1 MNSGYA
7 IPAVA
12 LVVVATVLVGA
23 FGLRISRTTS
33 DFYVASRTVG
43 PRLNAAAI
51 SGEYLSAAS
60 FLGIAGLVLVQGP
73 DMLWYPVGYTAGYLV
88 LLLFVAAP
96 LRRSGAYTLPDFAE
110 ARLASQ
116 GVRRLAGAFVVGVGW
131 LYLLPQLQGAGLTL
145 TVLSGAPDWLGGVIV
160 AVVVTAIVAAGGM
173 RSITFVQ
180 AFQYWLKL
188 TALLVPAL
196 FLVLAWQGDG
206 APGRAF
212 EEPAAFR
219 EQRSVRVDDTLTL
232 KLAEPLTV
240 TAEGTVD
247 GRAHDGTRLILP
259 AGIHRIEAGTRLT
272 FAADTPV
279 PAAGRGADDALSPSR
294 AESRTERPLYATYGL
309 ILATFLGT
317 MGLPHVVVRF
327 YTSPT
332 GVAARRTTVA
342 VLGLIGAFYLLP
354 PVYGAL
360 GRLYAPELTLTG
372 DADAAVLLL
381 PDRVLGGVGGD
392 LLGALVAGGA
402 FAAFLST
409 ASGLTMAVA
418 GVLTQDVL
426 PSRAVPHFR
435 LGTLL
440 AMAVPLAA
448 SALVGGLPVADAV
461 GLAFA
466 VSASSFCPL
475 LVLGIWWRRL
485 TPPGAAAGMLVG
497 GGSALLAV
505 AATMGG
511 FPGGG
516 GALHALLAW
525 PALWSV
531 PLGFLTMVLVSL
543 ATPGRV
549 PAGTAAIL
557 ARFHLPEELGTE
569 ELRGDD
575 GLQAGGAAT
584 GPGAEGPRGGG
595 PRTGPR
601 TGPPEPERARAEGPV
616 TGALR
621 DGAGLR
627 PARPPAASAPD
638 APHRPTERRDG
649 DRAGSR
655 QAGSEPTE
663 SGLPGEPSRPGRLG
677 RGGDRAETPPAGGEP
692 PGESSR
698 STGPWDGDGRRAGGF
713 QTRSGPSE
721 VGVPGAAWGGDGRTG
736 VPLAGSGPSG
746 ETSRR
751 AGPWEGGGSA
761 GGSPAGSGPPEGGPS
776 GAPDERGAP

>member
-1 MNSGYA
+1 MNSSYSV
-7 IPAVA
+7 PAVA

-116 GVRRLAGAFVVGVGW
+116 AVRRLAGAFVVGVGW

-145 TVLSGAPDWLGGVIV
+145 TVLTGAPQWLGGVIV
-160 AVVVTAIVAAGGM
+160 AAVVVATVAAGGM

-196 FLVLAWQGDG
+196 FLILAWQGDG
-206 APGRAF
+206 APSHAF
-212 EEPAAFR
+212 DEPATFR
-219 EQRSVRVDDTLTL
+219 EQRVVRVDSTLDL
-232 KLAEPLTV
+232 RLASPLTV
-240 TAEGTVD
+240 TVSGTVD
-247 GRAHDGTRLILP
+247 GRRHDDQRLELPIGT
-259 AGIHRIEAGTRLT
+259 HHVEQGTRLT
-272 FAADTPV
+272 FAQGTTV
-279 PAAGRGADDALSPSR
+279 PAADRGTSDGMSTSLAAGR
-294 AESRTERPLYATYGL
+294 EERPLYATYGL

-327 YTSPT
+327 YTSPH

-342 VLGLIGAFYLLP
+342 VLGLIGCFYLLP

-360 GRLYAPELTLTG
+360 GRLYAPELTLSG

-381 PDRVLGGVGGD
+381 PERMIGGLGGD

-426 PSRAVPHFR
+426 PSRGVRHFR
-435 LGTLL
+435 LGTVL
-440 AMAVPLAA
+440 AMCAPLAA
-448 SALVGGLPVADAV
+448 SVLVGGLPVADAV

-497 GGSALLAV
+497 GGSAFLAV
-505 AATMGG
+505 AATMAG
-511 FPGGG
+511 FPATGT
-516 GALHALLAW
+516 LHSLLAW

-543 ATPGRV
+543 ATAGRV

-557 ARFHLPEELGTE
+557 ARFHLPEEL
-569 ELRGDD
+569 
-575 GLQAGGAAT
+575 
-584 GPGAEGPRGGG
+584 
-595 PRTGPR
+595 
-601 TGPPEPERARAEGPV
+601 RAEV
-616 TGALR
+616 KA
-621 DGAGLR
+621 
-627 PARPPAASAPD
+627 
-638 APHRPTERRDG
+638 
-649 DRAGSR
+649 
-655 QAGSEPTE
+655 
-663 SGLPGEPSRPGRLG
+663 
-677 RGGDRAETPPAGGEP
+677 
-692 PGESSR
+692 
-698 STGPWDGDGRRAGGF
+698 
-713 QTRSGPSE
+713 
-721 VGVPGAAWGGDGRTG
+721 
-736 VPLAGSGPSG
+736 
-746 ETSRR
+746 
-751 AGPWEGGGSA
+751 
-761 GGSPAGSGPPEGGPS
+761 
-776 GAPDERGAP
+776 

>member
-1 MNSGYA
+1 VNSSYA
-7 IPAVA
+7 VPAVA
-12 LVVVATVLVGA
+12 LVLVSTVLVGA

-145 TVLSGAPDWLGGVIV
+145 TVLTGAPDWLGGVSV

-206 APGRAF
+206 APRHTF
-212 EEPAAFR
+212 DEPAAFR
-219 EQRSVRVDDTLTL
+219 EQRAVRVEDSLTL
-232 KLAEPLTV
+232 RLDEPLTV
-240 TAEGTVD
+240 TVDGSVD
-247 GRAHDGTRLILP
+247 GRRHRGGEVTLP
-259 AGIHRIEAGTRLT
+259 AGSHHIAAGTRLT
-272 FAADTPV
+272 FAEGAEV
-279 PAAGRGADDALSPSR
+279 PSAGQGADDALSPSR
-294 AESRTERPLYATYGL
+294 AESREERPLYATYGL
-309 ILATFLGT
+309 MLATFFGT

-327 YTSPT
+327 YTSPH

-354 PVYGAL
+354 PLYGAL

-372 DADAAVLLL
+372 NADAAVLLL
-381 PDRVLGGVGGD
+381 PGLMIGGVGGD

-426 PSRAVPHFR
+426 PSRGVRHFR
-435 LGTLL
+435 LGTVL
-440 AMAVPLAA
+440 AMAVPLAG
-448 SALVGGLPVADAV
+448 SLLVGGLPVADAV

-497 GGSALLAV
+497 GGAAFLAV
-505 AATMGG
+505 AATMAGY
-511 FPGGG
+511 PGQ
-516 GALHALLAW
+516 GAWHALLAW

-531 PLGFLTMVLVSL
+531 PLGFLTMILVSL

-549 PAGTAAIL
+549 PPGTAAVL
-557 ARFHLPEELGTE
+557 ARFHLPEELRTE
-569 ELRGDD
+569 
-575 GLQAGGAAT
+575 
-584 GPGAEGPRGGG
+584 
-595 PRTGPR
+595 
-601 TGPPEPERARAEGPV
+601 V
-616 TGALR
+616 
-621 DGAGLR
+621 
-627 PARPPAASAPD
+627 SA
-638 APHRPTERRDG
+638 
-649 DRAGSR
+649 
-655 QAGSEPTE
+655 
-663 SGLPGEPSRPGRLG
+663 
-677 RGGDRAETPPAGGEP
+677 
-692 PGESSR
+692 
-698 STGPWDGDGRRAGGF
+698 
-713 QTRSGPSE
+713 
-721 VGVPGAAWGGDGRTG
+721 
-736 VPLAGSGPSG
+736 
-746 ETSRR
+746 
-751 AGPWEGGGSA
+751 
-761 GGSPAGSGPPEGGPS
+761 
-776 GAPDERGAP
+776 

>member
-1 MNSGYA
+1 MNENYA
-7 IPAVA
+7 VPAVA
-12 LVVVATVLVGA
+12 LVVVATVFVGA

-116 GVRRLAGAFVVGVGW
+116 SVRRLAGAFVVGVGW

-145 TVLSGAPDWLGGVIV
+145 TVLTGAPDWLGGIIV
-160 AVVVTAIVAAGGM
+160 AVVVTATVAAGGM

-196 FLVLAWQGDG
+196 FLVLAWQADG
-206 APGRAF
+206 APRHAF
-212 EEPAAFR
+212 DEPATFR
-219 EQRSVRVDDTLTL
+219 EQRVVRVDATLDL
-232 KLAEPLTV
+232 KLERPLTV
-240 TAEGTVD
+240 TVTGKID
-247 GRAHDGTRLILP
+247 GRPHEAETLRLP
-259 AGIHRIEAGTRLT
+259 AGTHRVDQGTRLT
-272 FAADTPV
+272 FDRGDPV
-279 PAAGRGADDALSPSR
+279 PEADRGSNGGMSASLATGRD
-294 AESRTERPLYATYGL
+294 ERPLYATYGL

-327 YTSPT
+327 YTSPH

-342 VLGLIGAFYLLP
+342 VLALIGAFYLLP

-360 GRLYAPELTLTG
+360 GRLYAPELVLAG
-372 DADAAVLLL
+372 HADAAVLLL
-381 PDRVLGGVGGD
+381 PERVIGGLGGD

-426 PSRAVPHFR
+426 PSRGVRHFR
-435 LGTLL
+435 LGTVL
-440 AMAVPLAA
+440 AMAAPLAA
-448 SALVGGLPVADAV
+448 SVLVPGLPVADAV

-497 GGSALLAV
+497 GGSAFLAV
-505 AATMGG
+505 TATMAG
-511 FPGGG
+511 FPGT
-516 GALHALLAW
+516 ASLHTLLAW

-531 PLGFLTMVLVSL
+531 PLGFLTMILVSL
-543 ATPGRV
+543 ATPARV

-557 ARFHLPEELGTE
+557 ARFHLPEEL
-569 ELRGDD
+569 
-575 GLQAGGAAT
+575 
-584 GPGAEGPRGGG
+584 
-595 PRTGPR
+595 
-601 TGPPEPERARAEGPV
+601 RAEV
-616 TGALR
+616 K
-621 DGAGLR
+621 
-627 PARPPAASAPD
+627 
-638 APHRPTERRDG
+638 
-649 DRAGSR
+649 
-655 QAGSEPTE
+655 Q
-663 SGLPGEPSRPGRLG
+663 
-677 RGGDRAETPPAGGEP
+677 
-692 PGESSR
+692 
-698 STGPWDGDGRRAGGF
+698 
-713 QTRSGPSE
+713 
-721 VGVPGAAWGGDGRTG
+721 
-736 VPLAGSGPSG
+736 
-746 ETSRR
+746 
-751 AGPWEGGGSA
+751 
-761 GGSPAGSGPPEGGPS
+761 
-776 GAPDERGAP
+776 

>member
-7 IPAVA
+7 VPAVA
-12 LVVVATVLVGA
+12 LVVVVTVLVGA

-116 GVRRLAGAFVVGVGW
+116 SVRRLAGAFVVGVGW

-145 TVLSGAPDWLGGVIV
+145 SVLTGAPEALGGFIV
-160 AVVVTAIVAAGGM
+160 AAVVVATVAAGGM

-196 FLVLAWQGDG
+196 FLTLAWQGDG
-206 APGRAF
+206 APHHPF
-212 EEPAAFR
+212 DEPAAFR
-219 EQRSVRVDDTLTL
+219 RQRSVHVQDTVE
-232 KLAEPLTV
+232 LALDRPLTV
-240 TAEGTVD
+240 TVTGTVD
-247 GRAHDGTRLILP
+247 GRPREAARVRLP
-259 AGIHRIEAGTRLT
+259 AGTHRIERGTHLT
-272 FAADTPV
+272 FAPGARV
-279 PAAGRGADDALSPSR
+279 PTAARGADDGMSTSLAAGR
-294 AESRTERPLYATYGL
+294 EERPLYATYGL

-327 YTSPT
+327 YTSPH
-332 GVAARRTTVA
+332 GGAARRTTVA
-342 VLGLIGAFYLLP
+342 VLALIGGFYLLP

-372 DADAAVLLL
+372 QADAAVLLL
-381 PDRVLGGVGGD
+381 PDRMIGGLGGD

-426 PSRAVPHFR
+426 PARGVRHFR
-435 LGTLL
+435 LGTVL

-448 SALVGGLPVADAV
+448 SVLVGGLPVADAV

-485 TPPGAAAGMLVG
+485 TPPGAAAGMVVG
-497 GGSALLAV
+497 GGSALVAV
-505 AATMGG
+505 AATMAG
-511 FPGGG
+511 FPGTGP
-516 GALHALLAW
+516 LHALLAW

-531 PLGFLTMVLVSL
+531 PLAFFTMVLVSL
-543 ATPGRV
+543 ATAARV
-549 PAGTAAIL
+549 PPGTAAIL
-557 ARFHLPEELGTE
+557 ARFHLPEEL
-569 ELRGDD
+569 
-575 GLQAGGAAT
+575 
-584 GPGAEGPRGGG
+584 
-595 PRTGPR
+595 
-601 TGPPEPERARAEGPV
+601 RAE
-616 TGALR
+616 AK
-621 DGAGLR
+621 A
-627 PARPPAASAPD
+627 
-638 APHRPTERRDG
+638 
-649 DRAGSR
+649 
-655 QAGSEPTE
+655 
-663 SGLPGEPSRPGRLG
+663 
-677 RGGDRAETPPAGGEP
+677 
-692 PGESSR
+692 
-698 STGPWDGDGRRAGGF
+698 
-713 QTRSGPSE
+713 
-721 VGVPGAAWGGDGRTG
+721 
-736 VPLAGSGPSG
+736 
-746 ETSRR
+746 
-751 AGPWEGGGSA
+751 
-761 GGSPAGSGPPEGGPS
+761 
-776 GAPDERGAP
+776 

>member
-1 MNSGYA
+1 VNSSYA
-7 IPAVA
+7 VPAVA
-12 LVVVATVLVGA
+12 LVVLATILVGA

-73 DMLWYPVGYTAGYLV
+73 DMLWYPVGYAAGYLV

-116 GVRRLAGAFVVGVGW
+116 AVRRLAGAFVVGVGW

-145 TVLSGAPDWLGGVIV
+145 TVLTGAPDWLGGIIV
-160 AVVVTAIVAAGGM
+160 AIVVVAIVAAGGM

-188 TALLVPAL
+188 TALLVPAF
-196 FLVLAWQGDG
+196 FLVLAWQADG
-206 APGRAF
+206 SPHRAF
-212 EEPAAFR
+212 DEPAAFR
-219 EQRSVRVDDTLTL
+219 DQRAVRVDATLDL
-232 KLAEPLTV
+232 RLDRPLTV
-240 TAEGTVD
+240 TVDGTVD
-247 GRAHDGTRLILP
+247 GRVHEGTEVRLP
-259 AGIHRIEAGTRLT
+259 AGTHRIDQGTRLT
-272 FAADTPV
+272 FTPGTEV
-279 PAAGRGADDALSPSR
+279 PAADRGSNGGMSTSLAAGRED
-294 AESRTERPLYATYGL
+294 RPLYATYGL

-327 YTSPT
+327 YTSPH

-342 VLGLIGAFYLLP
+342 VLALIGAFYLLP

-381 PDRVLGGVGGD
+381 PGRMIGGVGGD
-392 LLGALVAGGA
+392 LLGALLAGGA

-409 ASGLTMAVA
+409 ASGLAMAVA

-426 PSRAVPHFR
+426 PTRGVRHFR

-440 AMAVPLAA
+440 AMSAPLAA
-448 SALVGGLPVADAV
+448 SVLVGGLPVADAV

-497 GGSALLAV
+497 GGSAFAAV
-505 AATMGG
+505 AATMAG

-516 GALHALLAW
+516 PLHALLAW

-531 PLGFLTMVLVSL
+531 PLGFLTMILVSL
-543 ATPGRV
+543 ATPASV
-549 PAGTAAIL
+549 PPGTAAVL
-557 ARFHLPEELGTE
+557 ARFHLPEQLRTE
-569 ELRGDD
+569 VK
-575 GLQAGGAAT
+575 A
-584 GPGAEGPRGGG
+584 
-595 PRTGPR
+595 
-601 TGPPEPERARAEGPV
+601 
-616 TGALR
+616 
-621 DGAGLR
+621 
-627 PARPPAASAPD
+627 
-638 APHRPTERRDG
+638 
-649 DRAGSR
+649 
-655 QAGSEPTE
+655 
-663 SGLPGEPSRPGRLG
+663 
-677 RGGDRAETPPAGGEP
+677 
-692 PGESSR
+692 
-698 STGPWDGDGRRAGGF
+698 
-713 QTRSGPSE
+713 
-721 VGVPGAAWGGDGRTG
+721 
-736 VPLAGSGPSG
+736 
-746 ETSRR
+746 
-751 AGPWEGGGSA
+751 
-761 GGSPAGSGPPEGGPS
+761 
-776 GAPDERGAP
+776 

>member
-1 MNSGYA
+1 MNSSYA
-7 IPAVA
+7 VPAVA

-116 GVRRLAGAFVVGVGW
+116 AVRRLAGAFVVGVGW

-145 TVLSGAPDWLGGVIV
+145 AVLTGAPDALGGLIV
-160 AVVVTAIVAAGGM
+160 AVVVVATVAAGGM

-196 FLVLAWQGDG
+196 FLVLAWQ
-206 APGRAF
+206 RAGTPVHAF
-212 EEPAAFR
+212 DEPATFR
-219 EQRSVRVDDTLTL
+219 AQRAVDVQDSLSL
-232 KLAEPLTV
+232 RLDRPLTV
-240 TAEGTVD
+240 TVSGTVD
-247 GRAHDGTRLILP
+247 GRPLRDIRVNLPEGT
-259 AGIHRIEAGTRLT
+259 HRITAGTRLT
-272 FAADTPV
+272 FAKGTRV
-279 PAAGRGADDALSPSR
+279 PAPDRATNGGMSTSL
-294 AESRTERPLYATYGL
+294 AESREERPLYATYGL

-327 YTSPT
+327 YTSPH

-342 VLGLIGAFYLLP
+342 VLALIGLFYLLP

-360 GRLYAPELTLTG
+360 GRLYTPELTLTG
-372 DADAAVLLL
+372 ETDAAVLLL
-381 PDRVLGGVGGD
+381 PDRVVGGLGGD

-426 PSRAVPHFR
+426 PSRGVRHFR
-435 LGTLL
+435 LGTVL

-448 SALVGGLPVADAV
+448 SVLVGGLPVADAV

-485 TPPGAAAGMLVG
+485 TPPGAAAGMLAG
-497 GGSALLAV
+497 GGSAFCAV
-505 AATMGG
+505 AATMADL
-511 FPGGG
+511 PGAGD
-516 GALHALLAW
+516 LHALLAW

-531 PLGFLTMVLVSL
+531 PLGFLTMILVSL
-543 ATPGRV
+543 VTPGRV
-549 PAGTAAIL
+549 PPGTSAIL
-557 ARFHLPEELGTE
+557 ARFHLPEQL
-569 ELRGDD
+569 
-575 GLQAGGAAT
+575 
-584 GPGAEGPRGGG
+584 
-595 PRTGPR
+595 
-601 TGPPEPERARAEGPV
+601 RAEV
-616 TGALR
+616 KA
-621 DGAGLR
+621 
-627 PARPPAASAPD
+627 
-638 APHRPTERRDG
+638 
-649 DRAGSR
+649 
-655 QAGSEPTE
+655 
-663 SGLPGEPSRPGRLG
+663 
-677 RGGDRAETPPAGGEP
+677 
-692 PGESSR
+692 
-698 STGPWDGDGRRAGGF
+698 
-713 QTRSGPSE
+713 
-721 VGVPGAAWGGDGRTG
+721 
-736 VPLAGSGPSG
+736 
-746 ETSRR
+746 
-751 AGPWEGGGSA
+751 
-761 GGSPAGSGPPEGGPS
+761 
-776 GAPDERGAP
+776 

>member
-1 MNSGYA
+1 MNENYA
-7 IPAVA
+7 VPAVA
-12 LVVVATVLVGA
+12 LVVLATVFVGA
-23 FGLRISRTTS
+23 FGLRVSRTTS

-43 PRLNAAAI
+43 PRLNATAI

-116 GVRRLAGAFVVGVGW
+116 AVRRLAGAFVVGVGW

-145 TVLSGAPDWLGGVIV
+145 TVLTGAPDSLGAVIV
-160 AVVVTAIVAAGGM
+160 AVVVVAIVAAGGM

-196 FLVLAWQGDG
+196 FLVLAWQRDG
-206 APGRAF
+206 APHHAF
-212 EEPAAFR
+212 DEPATFR
-219 EQRSVRVDDTLTL
+219 EQRAVRVDDRLDL
-232 KLAEPLTV
+232 RLEHPLTV
-240 TAEGTVD
+240 TVTGTVD
-247 GRAHDGTRLILP
+247 GRDHEEERLSLP
-259 AGIHRIEAGTRLT
+259 AGTHRIEAGTRLT
-272 FAADTPV
+272 FTPGAAV
-279 PAAGRGADDALSPSR
+279 PDPARLGDGGLSPSQ
-294 AESRTERPLYATYGL
+294 AESRGERPLYATYGL

-327 YTSPT
+327 YTSPH

-342 VLGLIGAFYLLP
+342 VLGLIGVFYLLP

-372 DADAAVLLL
+372 HADAAVLLL
-381 PDRVLGGVGGD
+381 PERMIGGLGGD

-426 PSRAVPHFR
+426 PSRGVRHFR
-435 LGTLL
+435 LGTLI

-448 SALVGGLPVADAV
+448 SVLVGGLPVADAV

-485 TPPGAAAGMLVG
+485 TPQGAAAGMLVG

-505 AATMGG
+505 AATMAGY
-511 FPGGG
+511 PGA

-531 PLGFLTMVLVSL
+531 PLGFLTMILVSL

-557 ARFHLPEELGTE
+557 ARFHLPEELA
-569 ELRGDD
+569 
-575 GLQAGGAAT
+575 QVKA
-584 GPGAEGPRGGG
+584 
-595 PRTGPR
+595 
-601 TGPPEPERARAEGPV
+601 
-616 TGALR
+616 
-621 DGAGLR
+621 
-627 PARPPAASAPD
+627 
-638 APHRPTERRDG
+638 
-649 DRAGSR
+649 
-655 QAGSEPTE
+655 
-663 SGLPGEPSRPGRLG
+663 
-677 RGGDRAETPPAGGEP
+677 
-692 PGESSR
+692 
-698 STGPWDGDGRRAGGF
+698 
-713 QTRSGPSE
+713 
-721 VGVPGAAWGGDGRTG
+721 
-736 VPLAGSGPSG
+736 
-746 ETSRR
+746 
-751 AGPWEGGGSA
+751 
-761 GGSPAGSGPPEGGPS
+761 
-776 GAPDERGAP
+776 

>member
-1 MNSGYA
+1 MNSAYTV
-7 IPAVA
+7 PAVA
-12 LVVVATVLVGA
+12 LVVVATILVGA

-60 FLGIAGLVLVQGP
+60 FLGIAGLVLVQGA

-110 ARLASQ
+110 ARLASE

-145 TVLSGAPDWLGGVIV
+145 AVLTGAPAALGGVIV
-160 AVVVTAIVAAGGM
+160 AVVVVAIVAAGGM

-196 FLVLAWQGDG
+196 FLVLAWQGEG
-206 APGRAF
+206 APRRAYD
-212 EEPAAFR
+212 EPAAFR
-219 EQRSVRVDDTLTL
+219 EQRTVRVVETLDL
-232 KLAEPLTV
+232 RLERPLTV
-240 TAEGTVD
+240 TVTGTVD
-247 GRAHDGTRLILP
+247 GRAHRERQVSLP
-259 AGIHRIEAGTRLT
+259 AGTHRVEGGTRLT
-272 FAADTPV
+272 FA
-279 PAAGRGADDALSPSR
+279 RGAGVPVAARGGSGGMSTALASGR
-294 AESRTERPLYATYGL
+294 EERPLYATYGL

-327 YTSPT
+327 YTSPH

-342 VLGLIGAFYLLP
+342 VLGLIGGFYLLP

-360 GRLYAPELTLTG
+360 GRVYAPELTLTG
-372 DADAAVLLL
+372 SADAAVLLL
-381 PDRVLGGVGGD
+381 PDRVIGGLGGD

-426 PSRAVPHFR
+426 PSRGVRHFR
-435 LGTLL
+435 LGTVL

-448 SALVGGLPVADAV
+448 SVLVGGLPVADAV

-485 TPPGAAAGMLVG
+485 TPPGAAAGMLAG
-497 GGSALLAV
+497 GGAALVAV
-505 AATMGG
+505 AVTMAG
-511 FPGGG
+511 FPGTGP
-516 GALHALLAW
+516 LHALLAW

-531 PLGFLTMVLVSL
+531 PLGFLTMMLVSL

-549 PAGTAAIL
+549 PAGTAAVL
-557 ARFHLPEELGTE
+557 ARFHLPEQL
-569 ELRGDD
+569 
-575 GLQAGGAAT
+575 
-584 GPGAEGPRGGG
+584 
-595 PRTGPR
+595 
-601 TGPPEPERARAEGPV
+601 RAEVKG
-616 TGALR
+616 
-621 DGAGLR
+621 
-627 PARPPAASAPD
+627 
-638 APHRPTERRDG
+638 
-649 DRAGSR
+649 
-655 QAGSEPTE
+655 
-663 SGLPGEPSRPGRLG
+663 
-677 RGGDRAETPPAGGEP
+677 
-692 PGESSR
+692 
-698 STGPWDGDGRRAGGF
+698 
-713 QTRSGPSE
+713 
-721 VGVPGAAWGGDGRTG
+721 
-736 VPLAGSGPSG
+736 
-746 ETSRR
+746 
-751 AGPWEGGGSA
+751 
-761 GGSPAGSGPPEGGPS
+761 
-776 GAPDERGAP
+776 

>member
-1 MNSGYA
+1 VNSSYA
-7 IPAVA
+7 VPAVA

-23 FGLRISRTTS
+23 FGLRVSRTTS

-73 DMLWYPVGYTAGYLV
+73 DMLWYPVGYSAGYLL

-116 GVRRLAGAFVVGVGW
+116 AVRRLAGAFVVGVGW

-145 TVLSGAPDWLGGVIV
+145 TVLTGAPDWLGGVIV
-160 AVVVTAIVAAGGM
+160 AVVVTATVAAGGM

-196 FLVLAWQGDG
+196 FLILAWQADG
-206 APGRAF
+206 APARAF

-219 EQRSVRVDDTLTL
+219 EQRAVRVEDDLAL
-232 KLAEPLTV
+232 KLDRPLTV
-240 TAEGTVD
+240 TVDGTVD
-247 GRAHDGTRLILP
+247 GRPHEGTRLHLA
-259 AGIHRIEAGTRLT
+259 AGPHRVDAGTRLT
-272 FAADTPV
+272 FAPGTPV
-279 PAAGRGADDALSPSR
+279 PTATGRGADDVLSPSR

-327 YTSPT
+327 YTSPH

-381 PDRVLGGVGGD
+381 PDRMIGGVGGD

-426 PSRAVPHFR
+426 PARGVRHFR

-448 SALVGGLPVADAV
+448 SVLVGGLPVADAV

-505 AATMGG
+505 AATMAG

-516 GALHALLAW
+516 GAPHALLAW

-531 PLGFLTMVLVSL
+531 PLGFLTMILVSL

-557 ARFHLPEELGTE
+557 ARFHLPEDLRTE
-569 ELRGDD
+569 
-575 GLQAGGAAT
+575 AT
-584 GPGAEGPRGGG
+584 
-595 PRTGPR
+595 
-601 TGPPEPERARAEGPV
+601 V
-616 TGALR
+616 
-621 DGAGLR
+621 
-627 PARPPAASAPD
+627 
-638 APHRPTERRDG
+638 
-649 DRAGSR
+649 
-655 QAGSEPTE
+655 
-663 SGLPGEPSRPGRLG
+663 
-677 RGGDRAETPPAGGEP
+677 
-692 PGESSR
+692 
-698 STGPWDGDGRRAGGF
+698 
-713 QTRSGPSE
+713 
-721 VGVPGAAWGGDGRTG
+721 
-736 VPLAGSGPSG
+736 
-746 ETSRR
+746 
-751 AGPWEGGGSA
+751 
-761 GGSPAGSGPPEGGPS
+761 
-776 GAPDERGAP
+776 